1 MSELITLKKRDSLSC
16 EKCGKDDPF
25 PFTCTYCKKS
35 FCADHHLPENHECGS
50 IWMARPPTEFPG
62 ASSQKR
68 SYGSSSYDRGSSGS
82 DRIFWF
88 SRTELKHLAVGTLL
102 VMLVALSL
110 TGFFIP
116 DNLVTLFLALI
127 SASSFL
133 LHEIAHKF
141 TAQRYGLWSEF
152 RIIPF
157 GAVLTIASIFLPLK
171 IIAPGSVIITGRATL
186 STIGRTAFAG
196 PLTNIILSYGL
207 LISSFLSSGS
217 FISVI
222 LGWGA
227 YVNAILAIFNLI
239 PFGLL
244 DGQKIMSWNMKVW
257 AIGIAFSAVL
267 FFISRAF

>member
-1 MSELITLKKRDSLSC
+1 
-16 EKCGKDDPF
+16 
-25 PFTCTYCKKS
+25 
-35 FCADHHLPENHECGS
+35 
-50 IWMARPPTEFPG
+50 MARPPTEFPG

-102 VMLVALSL
+102 VMLVTLSL

-157 GAVLTIASIFLPLK
+157 GAVLTIASIFLEQLK

-196 PLTNIILSYGL
+196 PLTNIILGYGL
-207 LISSFLSSGS
+207 LISSFLSSES
-217 FISVI
+217 IISVI

-244 DGQKIMSWNMKVW
+244 DGQKIMSWNMKMW

-267 FFISRAF
+267 FLSAEPFNIIYIP